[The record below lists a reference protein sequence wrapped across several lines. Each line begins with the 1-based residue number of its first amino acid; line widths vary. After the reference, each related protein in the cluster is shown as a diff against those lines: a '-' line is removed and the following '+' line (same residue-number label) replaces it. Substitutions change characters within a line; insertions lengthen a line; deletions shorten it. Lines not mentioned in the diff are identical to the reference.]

1 MIWFEFFR
9 KKIKKKLIENRWF
22 PANRQINWFIL
33 LILILIQKQKPFFWL
48 KKKNKKFLM
57 NSINSSLPH
66 RFWFWF
72 IFSDSKCGV
81 RSSFDSLINNGL
93 KFERWMAWFSIKC
106 AILIIRDLVFGFSF
120 EIKFTNTKYHW
131 IYAHYIEQFRFS
143 FSYSFNGFF

>member
-1 MIWFEFFR
+1 M
-9 KKIKKKLIENRWF
+9 KIVDF
-22 PANRQINWFIL
+22 PQIAKSIDL
-33 LILILIQKQKPFFWL
+33 FFWFWFWFRSKNL
-48 KKKNKKFLM
+48 FLVEKKNKKFLI

-81 RSSFDSLINNGL
+81 RSSFDSRINNGL

-143 FSYSFNGFF
+143 FSYSFNGFFFSNYNKNKL